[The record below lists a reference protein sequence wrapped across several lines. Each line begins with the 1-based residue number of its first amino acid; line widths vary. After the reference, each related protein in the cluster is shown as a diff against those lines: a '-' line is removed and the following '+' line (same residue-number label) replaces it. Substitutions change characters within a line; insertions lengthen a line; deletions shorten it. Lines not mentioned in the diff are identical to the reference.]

1 MSIRGSMVQLG
12 TTGQSPLLIGN
23 CKCEWAGA
31 EIYGEEAIGEA
42 FRAAPM
48 VAHEEA
54 VLLDCAQHAAWFSGD
69 SMLFAD
75 LYDGRIG
82 RLWRLGPGET
92 PATEPAASV
101 AFDPD
106 LRQPRGGVYARA
118 EDHPL
123 LATAHLPAIE
133 AAATGLIAAPAGAR
147 QHRAR
152 AVLVRAFSTG
162 ECAAALFAV
171 HRLTGGE
178 VRSSGF
184 GFEAIALV
192 EGSPRIVKHTPVSAP
207 WTPRL

>member
-1 MSIRGSMVQLG
+1 MTIREAMVQLG
-12 TTGQSPLLIGN
+12 TTGQSPQLIGN

-48 VAHEEA
+48 VAQEDALFLES
-54 VLLDCAQHAAWFSGD
+54 AQHAAWFTGNSL
-69 SMLFAD
+69 LFAD

-92 PATEPAASV
+92 PALEPAVSV

-123 LATAHLPAIE
+123 LAPAQFPAIE
-133 AAATGLIAAPAGAR
+133 AAAAGLIAAPAGAR

-152 AVLVRAFSTG
+152 AFLVRAFSAG
-162 ECAAALFAV
+162 ERAAALFAV
-171 HRLTGGE
+171 HRLSGGE

-184 GFEAIALV
+184 GFGAVAL
-192 EGSPRIVKHTPVSAP
+192 GDGLPRIIRDKPVSAP
-207 WTPRL
+207 WTARL

>member
-1 MSIRGSMVQLG
+1 MQLAM
-12 TTGQSPLLIGN
+12 TGQSPLLIGN
-23 CKCEWAGA
+23 CKCEWNGA

-48 VAHEEA
+48 TAYEDA
-54 VLLDCAQHAAWFSGD
+54 LLLESEQHAAWFSGD
-69 SMLFAD
+69 SLLFAD

-92 PATEPAASV
+92 PALEPAVSV

-123 LATAHLPAIE
+123 LAPAHFPAIE

-152 AVLVRAFSTG
+152 AFLVRAFSNG
-162 ECAAALFAV
+162 ERAAALFAV
-171 HRLTGGE
+171 YRLTGGE

-184 GFEAIALV
+184 GFEAVALV
-192 EGSPRIVKHTPVSAP
+192 EGSPRIVKHKPVSAP